1 MKRRSLLQALAVSAG
16 GIMFPFSFSFSEE
29 MSMIRFSSIETMADG
44 LRVGFT
50 ITGDIVT
57 RGFLL
62 ERPHRAVLDFTGAP
76 MFLRREL
83 TEFHDPLVK
92 KVRFGLQT
100 AINGRLVFDL
110 LQRVRI
116 ETTDMAIG
124 PGKREWTVWLK
135 RQDSDAVSTTASSVP
150 EPVPATQEQGMPGRD
165 QEPSPLPP
173 NTSPEATAHSTTVA
187 QKEPLSSS
195 GGEETSGEKNLLAPT
210 NNQPSVATPGT
221 EKKKSSESDP
231 ENRSGGYVANQGK
244 TILTVTSLR
253 QEGETVEITFA
264 AEGVI
269 RHRAYTLE
277 SPSRGVI
284 DLFETSI
291 ANSTELTRVRNDLIR
306 RVRIGHPHARG
317 TRIVFDYQGAVRLE
331 ANLVSAA
338 NGDKNQF
345 LLRLNRANQIQD
357 HKAPEFSQA
366 QTMPSS
372 GSESISEPPVNQVSP
387 AIPTGETNQV
397 SPAIPTG
404 ETRFTDAPSLTA
416 SPAQPFETSPITP
429 ASPVIDPADL
439 AQNAR
444 RSMESAFP
452 VPSDQGPDDNTESV
466 MLAPAGPSK
475 APATPQSTTP
485 TPAIPRSFR
494 SFLEPPAPGKQSLPF
509 RTRRA
514 YEAFMD
520 PTETIIMVDP
530 GHGGIDP
537 GAVGREGTLE
547 KDITLAVARRL
558 FQKLNGYQ
566 NCKVVLTRNEDRF
579 LTLKQR
585 VALARRARA
594 DLFLSLHADAYRD
607 PAVHGASVF
616 CLTDG
621 VQYDLDEKDRLLA
634 QRENAASDIQPV
646 NETVEHQDS
655 LMELLQMDAI
665 KKLAL
670 ADSVQFG
677 RKLIQSLR
685 NRPGIGVHYPRVKRV
700 NFLVLKNPGIPSSLV
715 EMGFLS
721 NPRDERRMVNAGYQE
736 MMAEGLASGICKFF
750 RLAPTDKA

>member
-1 MKRRSLLQALAVSAG
+1 
-16 GIMFPFSFSFSEE
+16 MFPFSFSFSEE

-44 LRVGFT
+44 LRIGFT

-62 ERPHRAVLDFTGAP
+62 DRPHRAVLDFIGAP
-76 MFLRREL
+76 MFMRREL

-110 LQRVRI
+110 WQQVRI
-116 ETTDMAIG
+116 ETTDTAIG

-135 RQDSDAVSTTASSVP
+135 RQETGMAPATASSVQ
-150 EPVPATQEQGMPGRD
+150 EPVPATREM
-165 QEPSPLPP
+165 
-173 NTSPEATAHSTTVA
+173 
-187 QKEPLSSS
+187 EPLSSS
-195 GGEETSGEKNLLAPT
+195 GSDVTLGGGQDVLTKTNDQRSIIPPETEERKPPEKN
-210 NNQPSVATPGT
+210 PG
-221 EKKKSSESDP
+221 SSSGDP
-231 ENRSGGYVANQGK
+231 PGNQGK
-244 TILTVTSLR
+244 TVLTVTSLR
-253 QEGETVEITFA
+253 QEGETIDITFVA
-264 AEGVI
+264 DGTI

-277 SPSRGVI
+277 SPKRGVV

-291 ANSTELTRVRNDLIR
+291 ANSRELTLVHNDLIR
-306 RVRIGHPHARG
+306 RIRIGHPHARG
-317 TRIVFDYQGAVRLE
+317 TRIVFDCQGEVQLE
-331 ANLVSAA
+331 ASLGPAA
-338 NGDKNQF
+338 NGVGNQLF
-345 LLRLNRANQIQD
+345 LRLRRDNRIQD
-357 HKAPEFSQA
+357 HPASELSQA
-366 QTMPSS
+366 QSDQQPANM
-372 GSESISEPPVNQVSP
+372 SEPVVM
-387 AIPTGETNQV
+387 
-397 SPAIPTG
+397 
-404 ETRFTDAPSLTA
+404 APSD
-416 SPAQPFETSPITP
+416 PPKTP
-429 ASPVIDPADL
+429 
-439 AQNAR
+439 
-444 RSMESAFP
+444 SAA
-452 VPSDQGPDDNTESV
+452 PS
-466 MLAPAGPSK
+466 A
-475 APATPQSTTP
+475 TP
-485 TPAIPRSFR
+485 TPTPPVPPSFR

-547 KDITLAVARRL
+547 KDVTLAVARRL
-558 FQKLNGYQ
+558 FHKLNGHQ

-579 LTLKQR
+579 LTLRQR

-646 NETVEHQDS
+646 NETFEHQDS

-685 NRPGIGVHYPRVKRV
+685 NQPGIGVHYPRVKRV

-721 NPRDERRMVNAGYQE
+721 NLRDERRMVHAEYQD